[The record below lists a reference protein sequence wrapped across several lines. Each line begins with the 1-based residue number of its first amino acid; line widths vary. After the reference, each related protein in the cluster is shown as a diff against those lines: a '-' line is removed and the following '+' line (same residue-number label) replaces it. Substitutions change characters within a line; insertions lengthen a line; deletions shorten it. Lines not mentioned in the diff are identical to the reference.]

1 MVTIQFDVP
10 FDVYSKLPGWNQSAL
25 KLAKISPALA
35 HQYRDGS
42 ERPTHDALVEGS
54 LLDTML
60 FDGVDTAKR
69 THFVMPKADGRAKE
83 GKQAKAD
90 AEAHA
95 AANSLIVVNDVTW
108 DRCLK
113 MREAILG
120 HPFVAGLMER
130 CKHQAT
136 FQWTDP
142 ATDLGCKA
150 RTDLYDPRT
159 GDIWDVK
166 TTAKGVNLRD
176 MARSIKDYGYD
187 FQLGFYRLAVGGNGQ
202 NGLAFVSKEA
212 NEASGSYDV
221 GYALLSKSIIH
232 AAQNDVFACM
242 DAVLKYDPS
251 CDIPMIDSLPK
262 W

>member
-1 MVTIQFDVP
+1 MATIQFNIP
-10 FDVYSKLPGWNQSAL
+10 FAEYAKLPGWNQSAL

-35 HQYRDGS
+35 HQYRDLGERTTS
-42 ERPTHDALVEGS
+42 EALIEGG

-60 FDGVDTAKR
+60 FDGIETAKR
-69 THFVMPKADGRAKE
+69 THFVMPKADGRTKE

-95 AANSLIVVNDVTW
+95 AANSLIVVNDTTW
-108 DRCLK
+108 ERCEK

-150 RTDLYDPRT
+150 RTDLYDPAT

-176 MARSIKDYGYD
+176 MARSIKDFGYD
-187 FQLGFYRLAVGGNGQ
+187 FQLGFYRLAVGCNSQ
-202 NGLAFVSKEA
+202 NGLAFVSKES

-221 GYALLSKSIIH
+221 GYALLSPSIIQL
-232 AAQNDVFACM
+232 AQSDVFACM